1 LNSFHLIGSSNIE
14 QMEKSSALL
23 TNNLAEIQS
32 VAQELSN
39 HLFGKVGIL
48 YGETIYEGVIVR
60 ARQQFNE
67 NSKYLCWHH
76 TIPEMNHNELVG
88 WGGGD
93 NRFAPVFFE
102 TSDIHPRNKKRFEIT
117 SKATEDKCGKV
128 MTIHAKGGSR
138 VEQSLYLIHIVDWAS
153 YYLCEANN
161 QDIIDIKI
169 IDYLKGELSNF

>member
-1 LNSFHLIGSSNIE
+1 
-14 QMEKSSALL
+14 MDKSRALL
-23 TNNLAEIQS
+23 TNNLEEIQT
-32 VAQELSN
+32 VAKDLSS
-39 HLFGKVGIL
+39 HLYGKVGIL

-102 TSDIHPRNKKRFEIT
+102 TSQEI
-117 SKATEDKCGKV
+117 KNVLKLR
-128 MTIHAKGGSR
+128 AKPQR
-138 VEQSLYLIHIVDWAS
+138 TNAV
-153 YYLCEANN
+153 
-161 QDIIDIKI
+161 K
-169 IDYLKGELSNF
+169 